1 MKNNALAGLLHSL
14 ASPIVLSRPAMSMLS
29 LTENGTPCKGPIG
42 LPVLSSI
49 ASNASASF
57 NAASYTRPT
66 ACALMCWYSIKM
78 FGGARLLSRE
88 RTNRWHVRQLVRR

>member
-66 ACALMCWYSIKM
+66 AYVLV
-78 FGGARLLSRE
+78 FDQDARLALSRSRE